1 MNAYPDNLAGRL
13 TPGGRPGHPSA
24 AMRRPHKSRKVTIAD
39 VAERA
44 GVSKTTVS
52 HVLSRN
58 RPVASG
64 TSARVELAVAELGYR
79 PDGLARSLRTRRS
92 HTVALI
98 IPDITNPFYPVLARG
113 LEDSLAQV
121 GYRTFVCNTDAEEEQ
136 ELEYISDAFHRR
148 VDGVVLVTFC
158 LTADRLPRVLESG
171 MPLVSI
177 GGEIIDHPR
186 VDVVRADDERG
197 AFDATSHL
205 IRRGHRNIAMIQ
217 GPEGSGLPR
226 NQGYRRA
233 MEAAGIP
240 FDPRRTR
247 AGGWTRSGGAK
258 AMQDLLLME
267 PAPNAVFCGNDLMAI
282 GAMDTARD
290 AGLVIGR
297 DLALVGYDDIE
308 AAALVHPGLTTMLNP
323 AYDTGRVAGELL
335 LERMTGGYQGER
347 RSVVL
352 PCRLIE
358 RESS

>member
-113 LEDSLAQV
+113 LEDGLAQA
-121 GYRTFVCNTDAEEEQ
+121 GYRTFVCNTDSEEEQ

-148 VDGVVLVTFC
+148 VDGVVLVTFY
-158 LTADRLPRVLESG
+158 LTADRLPHVLESG

-177 GGEIIDHPR
+177 G
-186 VDVVRADDERG
+186 VLVLA
-197 AFDATSHL
+197 
-205 IRRGHRNIAMIQ
+205 
-217 GPEGSGLPR
+217 GLSL
-226 NQGYRRA
+226 
-233 MEAAGIP
+233 AASAGGLGIP
-240 FDPRRTR
+240 
-247 AGGWTRSGGAK
+247 
-258 AMQDLLLME
+258 
-267 PAPNAVFCGNDLMAI
+267 
-282 GAMDTARD
+282 
-290 AGLVIGR
+290 
-297 DLALVGYDDIE
+297 
-308 AAALVHPGLTTMLNP
+308 AAARTVPVASLAGPVPEQSTAPIPSSNP
-323 AYDTGRVAGELL
+323 
-335 LERMTGGYQGER
+335 
-347 RSVVL
+347 SVTFEPPASGAVVE
-352 PCRLIE
+352 P
-358 RESS
+358 